1 MHTRRWAIG
10 AIALVG
16 LLVAGGVAYATIPDD
31 HGVIHG
37 CYTRSGGSL
46 RVIDAGVTNCSAKET
61 ALNWSVTGPPGPAGP
76 AGATGPQ
83 GVPGPQGSQGQQ
95 GLQGAQGQSG
105 VSHAYY
111 GSATQSSVG
120 TSATTVVTM
129 PSVPDGS
136 YVITGLTKFDDGLDE
151 PFVDCWLYVN
161 GAKIQETFGE
171 IQLKSGLGELP
182 VVFATTLTG
191 GGSFIELKCGSSDS
205 TTTADANLALV
216 AVNAIN

>member
-1 MHTRRWAIG
+1 MRTKRWAIG

-16 LLVAGGVAYATIPDD
+16 LLVVGGVAYATIPDD

-46 RVIDAGVTNCSAKET
+46 RVIDAGVTNCSSKET
-61 ALNWSVTGPPGPAGP
+61 ALNWSVTGPPGPAG
-76 AGATGPQ
+76 AIGPQ
-83 GVPGPQGSQGQQ
+83 GVPGPQGPQGSQGQQ
-95 GLQGAQGQSG
+95 GLQGPQGSSG

-120 TSATTVVTM
+120 TSATTVVTV
-129 PSVPDGS
+129 PSVPDGR
-136 YVITGLTKFDDGLDE
+136 YVITGVVKFLDGLDE
-151 PFVDCWLYVN
+151 PFVDCWLYAN

-191 GGSFIELKCGSSDS
+191 GGTFVELKCGSSD
-205 TTTADANLALV
+205 TTSTADANLALV
-216 AVNAIN
+216 AVNASN